1 MITIHNFP
9 RGARGLRIMWQCE
22 EMGVPYR
29 MSPVTFPVSEGYRA
43 LHPLGSVPFL
53 QDDTAG
59 VSMSESIAIM
69 LWIAQKYGPTPL
81 LPPKEDAR
89 LASVLE
95 MTMFGEAGIGTP
107 LNPLLA
113 AHFAAPVEDKRNWSV
128 RGQEARVEKGLRFV
142 SERLTA
148 NARAEGASGA
158 GESFLVG
165 TELTLADISVSC
177 AISMWRGALGKD
189 APENVSA
196 YMERVKARPAYQR
209 AVASNV

>member
-29 MSPVTFPVSEGYRA
+29 MSPVTYPVSEGYRA

-53 QDDTAG
+53 TDDTAG
-59 VSMSESIAIM
+59 VSLSESTAIM
-69 LWIAQKYGPTPL
+69 LWVAQKYGPTPL
-81 LPPKEDAR
+81 LPSKDDAR

-113 AHFAAPVEDKRNWSV
+113 ARFAAPEEDKRNWSV
-128 RGQEARVEKGLRFV
+128 RGQEARVEKGVRFV
-142 SERLTA
+142 SERLVA
-148 NARAEGASGA
+148 NAKAEGGA
-158 GESFLVG
+158 ESFLCG
-165 TELTLADISVSC
+165 PELTLADISVC
-177 AISMWRGALGKD
+177 CGITMWRGALGKEV
-189 APENVSA
+189 PENVGA
-196 YMERVKARPAYQR
+196 YVERLKARPAYER
-209 AVASNV
+209 ATKANV